1 VSIQK
6 KHLTEQ
12 IRARAIL
19 IEHEA
24 NKLKE
29 VAENNLVNEP
39 ERVTEYYLKSLEDD
53 LYKAYEMIRTITMEI
68 QRLGGSE

>member
-1 VSIQK
+1 MSIQK